1 MQIFKK
7 VSYTARPQAVGLGQ
21 VRQNC
26 INCSS
31 IIFDNDEDLLYCT
44 ILIIREV
51 SCRLFDASPYECL
64 LSSHYDSGTVRN
76 N

>member
-1 MQIFKK
+1 MQIFKQ
-7 VSYTARPQAVGLGQ
+7 VGYTARTQAVGLGQ
-21 VRQNC
+21 GRQNC

-51 SCRLFDASPYECL
+51 SCRLFEASPY
-64 LSSHYDSGTVRN
+64 
-76 N
+76 